1 MDLAGKTAVV
11 TGATSGIGL
20 EVAAQLAA
28 RGARIIFAVRDM
40 RKAAGA
46 AGELHAGAPSS
57 GAPTSGLNLPPP
69 PYIQP

>member
-28 RGARIIFAVRDM
+28 RGARVVFAVRNLE
-40 RKAAGA
+40 KAAGERWHLPLPA
-46 AGELHAGAPSS
+46 ARRHAPPS
-57 GAPTSGLNLPPP
+57 AR
-69 PYIQP
+69 